1 MPQWTPSLDALMK
14 PDLSPMAT
22 GFKRFRPLLPLA
34 LWYVAVGL
42 LLRLLLW
49 VLFGRAAQVA
59 PASLLWIL
67 PAGIIADA
75 VQSLYLLM
83 PFAFLLWLLTDSG
96 LRTRWVRGMTLG
108 GAWLFCLFFG
118 FIAATEYFFFEEF
131 DSRFNLVS
139 VDYLIYPTEVAGDL
153 WAEYPILWIL
163 GAMALVGLASVFLF
177 RKQLR
182 ASESPTNLGGRSLA
196 FGALLLFFCGSLLLF
211 STNSMGFSR
220 NRVANELAANGPSSF
235 FRALRT
241 SEIDYHA
248 FYATSDPKTNLQTL
262 VDQWAKGGEASGRFT
277 RLNEGRVDRSF
288 APRPAGLGR
297 MNVVIISSESFG
309 AEFSKLYGSD
319 RDWTP
324 EFDALALKSLWFRH
338 TYASGTRTVR
348 GLEAIS
354 ASLPPIPT
362 ESIIR
367 RPGNHAV
374 VTWGEVMAKQG
385 YRSSFLYG
393 GYGYFDNMNAFYQ
406 NNGYEVLDRNQIPKP
421 HRFEN
426 IWGVS
431 DEDLFDKALGYFDQV
446 AQTGQPF
453 FSQIMTTSNHKPYT
467 FRTGLESLGIKPT
480 GGGRESGVRY
490 ADYAQGYFMRE
501 AAKHPWFSNTLFV
514 ILADHGARVYG
525 KQQIPLKTYEIPLLI
540 HAPGRLQPRKVETLM
555 TQVDL
560 APTVMGLLG
569 LGYTAPWFGQDA
581 LNTPEE
587 SRLAYF
593 GHNHD
598 VAILKGGSLSI
609 LGLQK
614 TVQNKHY
621 DPLTDQYQDLPKDPV
636 LNGLSV
642 ATYQTAYELFRLK
655 KLE

>member
-1 MPQWTPSLDALMK
+1 MK
-14 PDLSPMAT
+14 PDLNTLSA
-22 GFKRFRPLLPLA
+22 GFRRFRPMLPLA
-34 LWYVAVGL
+34 LWYIGAGL
-42 LLRLLLW
+42 LVRALLW
-49 VLFGRAAQVA
+49 WLFGRAAQVA
-59 PASLLWIL
+59 ASSLLWII
-67 PAGIIADA
+67 PAGIVADA

-83 PFAFLLWLLTDSG
+83 PLAILLWLLSDSR
-96 LRTRWVRGMTLG
+96 LEAPWMRRLTLG
-108 GAWLFCLFFG
+108 GAWLFYLCFG

-163 GAMALVGLASVFLF
+163 GAMAVVGVASVILS
-177 RKQLR
+177 RRHLR
-182 ASESPTNLGGRSLA
+182 PPEGPTGFQGRSLA
-196 FGALLLFFCGSLLLF
+196 FGILLLLTCGSLALF
-211 STNSMGFSR
+211 STNSLGFSS

-248 FYATSDPKTNLQTL
+248 FYATNDRRKNLQAL
-262 VDQWAKGGEASGRFT
+262 VSQWSKGGEASSHFT
-277 RLNEGRVDRSF
+277 RLDEGRLDRAH

-324 EFDALALKSLWFRH
+324 EFDALAHKSLWFRH

-367 RPGNHAV
+367 RPGNNAA
-374 VTWGEVMAKQG
+374 VTWGEVMAKLG

-406 NNGYEVLDRNQIPKP
+406 GNGYEVLDRNQIPKP

-431 DEDLFDKALGYFDQV
+431 DEDLFDTALRYFDQV
-446 AQTGQPF
+446 AQPGQPF
-453 FSQIMTTSNHKPYT
+453 FSQVMTTSNHKPYT
-467 FRTGLESLGIKPT
+467 FRTGLEAMGIKPT

-490 ADYAQGYFMRE
+490 ADFAQGYFMRE
-501 AAKHPWFSNTLFV
+501 AAKHAWFRNTLFV
-514 ILADHGARVYG
+514 IIADHGARVYG
-525 KQQIPLKTYEIPLLI
+525 KQQIPLRTYEIPLLI
-540 HAPGRLQPRKVETLM
+540 HAPGRIPPRKVEAIM

-598 VAILKGGSLSI
+598 VAILKGGSLAI

-614 TVQNKHY
+614 TVANKRY
-621 DPLTDQYQDLPKDPV
+621 DPLTNRYEDQVADPGLNDLC
-636 LNGLSV
+636 V
-642 ATYQTAYELFRLK
+642 ATYQTAYELFRARQ
-655 KLE
+655 LE

>member
-1 MPQWTPSLDALMK
+1 MTPDSKSLA
-14 PDLSPMAT
+14 AGT
-22 GFKRFRPLLPLA
+22 QRFRPLVPLA
-34 LWYVAVGL
+34 LWYVAAGL
-42 LLRLLLW
+42 ILRLILW
-49 VLFGRAAQVA
+49 WLFGRPAQVGFL
-59 PASLLWIL
+59 SLFWIL

-75 VQSLYLLM
+75 IQSLYLLLPM
-83 PFAFLLWLLTDSG
+83 AAFL
-96 LRTRWVRGMTLG
+96 WVIRDQSAQAPWSRILMYG
-108 GAWLFCLFFG
+108 GTWLFCAFFG

-139 VDYLIYPTEVAGDL
+139 VDYLIYPTEVAGDI
-153 WAEYPILWIL
+153 WAEYPIVMIL
-163 GAMALVGLASVFLF
+163 IAMALLALLFLF
-177 RKQLR
+177 LLRKRVPIPRQPTTFWARTMPFTLF
-182 ASESPTNLGGRSLA
+182 ASALCASLA
-196 FGALLLFFCGSLLLF
+196 FF
-211 STNSMGFSR
+211 STNTLGLSR

-248 FYATSDPKTNLQTL
+248 FYATGNPAENLKLL
-262 VDQWAKGGEASGRFT
+262 VAQGAKAGEAGGQYT
-277 RLNEGRVDRSF
+277 RLPEGRIDRVV
-288 APRPAGLGR
+288 APRPTGLGK
-297 MNVVIISSESFG
+297 MNVVVISSESFG

-324 EFDALALKSLWFRH
+324 EFDALARQSLWFRH

-367 RPGNHAV
+367 RPGNGAA
-374 VTWGEVMAKQG
+374 VTWGEVLAKQG

-393 GYGYFDNMNAFYQ
+393 GYGYFDNMNEFYQ

-431 DEDLFDKALGYFDQV
+431 DEDLFDTALHYFDAV
-446 AQTGQPF
+446 AQSGKPF

-467 FRTGLESLGIKPT
+467 FRSGLESKGIKPT

-501 AAKHPWFSNTLFV
+501 AAKHSWFSNTLFV
-514 ILADHGARVYG
+514 IIADHGARVYG
-525 KQQIPLKTYEIPLLI
+525 KQEIPLKTYEIPLLI
-540 HAPGRLQPRKVETLM
+540 YAPGKVQPREVDSLM

-598 VAILKGGSLSI
+598 VAVLRGDTLAI

-614 TVQNKHY
+614 TVHDKHY
-621 DPLTDQYQDLPKDPV
+621 DPATDQYQDVPPDPA
-636 LNGLSV
+636 LNRLAI
-642 ATYQTAYELFRLK
+642 ATYQTAYELFRAK